1 MTPRAAGRMM
11 MRHQT
16 LEETDSSKKL
26 ANVKKNFV
34 YSILD
39 RLVLNEH
46 FNAILRTLNN
56 AKLDV

>member
-1 MTPRAAGRMM
+1 

-26 ANVKKNFV
+26 TDVKKNFV

-46 FNAILRTLNN
+46 FNAILSTLNN